1 MHRKCHPALASPGP
15 CPLRRGPGKLLA
27 PSSVREPAL
36 AGGQGH
42 SVRVLRR
49 GRAAPT
55 RASCLGFWEGRRGT
69 KNRTWDQVFMSVA
82 QGRRS
87 ASSPTCHP
95 ERAKAI
101 FIRQCN
107 YKRMTWQLPFNTGK
121 TTNALVKVQ
130 TSLCFMQQCL
140 PVPLFH
146 LADSPVPL
154 PHRGPWRELPN
165 SRLSPR
171 DSPPGACAAGSHPAL
186 GRGGPAPSLPSRVAS
201 GELLS
206 SVVYEMGF
214 TFALL
219 CSGTLTL
226 VSVFCYCKFLFL

>member
-107 YKRMTWQLPFNTGK
+107 YKRMTWQLPFTMGK

-140 PVPLFH
+140 PISLSTSRTHRFPCLI
-146 LADSPVPL
+146 ADRGGSFPTIVCLPGTPL
-154 PHRGPWRELPN
+154 PAPAQLEAIQPWGGEAPHLHFRPAWPRASYSVQSSMKWGLP
-165 SRLSPR
+165 L
-171 DSPPGACAAGSHPAL
+171 H
-186 GRGGPAPSLPSRVAS
+186 
-201 GELLS
+201 
-206 SVVYEMGF
+206 
-214 TFALL
+214 
-219 CSGTLTL
+219 CSAVGH
-226 VSVFCYCKFLFL
+226 